1 MDLNDTPNPT
11 TLCTFFLCTYV
22 HLKISS
28 MEIHEPTE
36 TYSRFLIFTFL
47 NFLVWNVEPSFDRK
61 SNLLFGQFHCIKV
74 LLNRFIS

>member
-1 MDLNDTPNPT
+1 MDLNHPKPYN
-11 TLCTFFLCTYV
+11 TLYIFLCTYV

-36 TYSRFLIFTFL
+36 TYCRFLIFTFL